1 MEKIY
6 NIENYSDNFSSSVA
20 PCTNL
25 FGILLLMHASCL
37 SVCLNLAFAFF
48 CWDGIEGD
56 HIERTCWSVRFKIGH
71 FEVLDL
77 PDLKHREFISE
88 GSVTFAIGN
97 LSLHR

>member
-1 MEKIY
+1 MLECEIQ
-6 NIENYSDNFSSSVA
+6 DW
-20 PCTNL
+20 T
-25 FGILLLMHASCL
+25 
-37 SVCLNLAFAFF
+37 
-48 CWDGIEGD
+48 
-56 HIERTCWSVRFKIGH
+56 